1 MAFLKLPPMTNTP
14 ELPDGFSIGPM
25 RAAEVLLLDDMAA
38 AEGWNPGLAD
48 IGIAWDI
55 DPDAFIAL
63 RRGDELI
70 GGGTIFS
77 YEGRFGFMG
86 LFIVRPEFRGAG
98 LGIVRDGAWAEQVAV
113 PDVALAAIPEG
124 CSDQEA
130 AALGI
135 PGVTALD
142 CLDLTE
148 VGAGTTVLVLGASG
162 GVSTIA
168 MQLAKTRGARV
179 IAQTGSSERVGQISR
194 YAHEVVVAD
203 AATLEE
209 EVRLLAP
216 EGVDVIVDPLAGAFA
231 APCVRLLAAGGRL
244 VLYGASAGSEF
255 SFAPQERYRKNARVI
270 GYSGL
275 PVAPAATARSQEAL
289 FALVAAG
296 TLEVVIADEL
306 SLDDANIAIS
316 RIRENSVGG
325 KLLLKP

>member
-1 MAFLKLPPMTNTP
+1 VA
-14 ELPDGFSIGPM
+14 
-25 RAAEVLLLDDMAA
+25 
-38 AEGWNPGLAD
+38 
-48 IGIAWDI
+48 
-55 DPDAFIAL
+55 
-63 RRGDELI
+63 
-70 GGGTIFS
+70 
-77 YEGRFGFMG
+77 
-86 LFIVRPEFRGAG
+86 FRGAG
-98 LGIVRDGAWAEQVAV
+98 LGVVRDGAWAEQVAV

-142 CLDLTE
+142 CLDAAE
-148 VGAGTTVLVLGASG
+148 VGAGTTVLILGASG

-244 VLYGASAGSEF
+244 VLYGASAGHEF
-255 SFAPQERYRKNARVI
+255 SFAPQEMYRKNARVI

-275 PVAPAATARSQEAL
+275 PVASEATARSQEAL

>member
-1 MAFLKLPPMTNTP
+1 
-14 ELPDGFSIGPM
+14 M
-25 RAAEVLLLDDMAA
+25 RAVRQHAYDSPLVVEEVATPAVGVGESLISITYGAVNPLDVWISLGTVGAA
-38 AEGWNPGLAD
+38 GPLPRTPGCEGVGMTDDGQRVA
-48 IGIAWDI
+48 
-55 DPDAFIAL
+55 
-63 RRGDELI
+63 
-70 GGGTIFS
+70 
-77 YEGRFGFMG
+77 
-86 LFIVRPEFRGAG
+86 FRGAG
-98 LGIVRDGAWAEQVAV
+98 LGIARDGAWAEQVAV

-142 CLDLTE
+142 CLDVAE
-148 VGAGTTVLVLGASG
+148 VGAGTTVLILGASG

-179 IAQTGSSERVGQISR
+179 IAQTTSPQRVSQVSR

-203 AATLEE
+203 ATAIEE

-216 EGVDVIVDPLAGAFA
+216 DGVDVIIDPVAGPFA
-231 APCVRLLAAGGRL
+231 APCVRLLAPGGRH
-244 VLYGASAGSEF
+244 VIYGASAGSEF
-255 SFAPQERYRKNARVI
+255 SFAPQEMYRKNARVI

-275 PVAPAATARSQEAL
+275 PIAPAATARSQEAL

-306 SLDDANIAIS
+306 SFDDANVAIS
-316 RIRENSVGG
+316 RIRENNVGG

>member
-1 MAFLKLPPMTNTP
+1 
-14 ELPDGFSIGPM
+14 M
-25 RAAEVLLLDDMAA
+25 RAVRQHAYDAPLVVEEVPAPVVGVGESLISITYGAVNPLDVWISLGSVGAA
-38 AEGWNPGLAD
+38 GPLPRTPGCEGV
-48 IGIAWDI
+48 
-55 DPDAFIAL
+55 
-63 RRGDELI
+63 
-70 GGGTIFS
+70 GTTDD
-77 YEGRFGFMG
+77 GQR
-86 LFIVRPEFRGAG
+86 VAFRGAG

-255 SFAPQERYRKNARVI
+255 SFAPQEMYRKNARVI